1 MRRLSDREDAHGH
14 AMQDFLRDGSGYEIA
29 ETVTGLISP
38 SMGPGS
44 YFAEYNDWPHIEKK
58 AIRYARGRI
67 LDIGCGAGRCLLHLQ
82 KKGHDVTGIDISP
95 LAVKV
100 CKRRGLKNVYV
111 RSITEIGPDLG
122 TFDTVIMFGNNF
134 GLFGSFKRARWLL
147 RKLHR
152 MTSEDARLIAETMDP
167 YNTTVPEHFEYHK
180 FNRRRGRMSG
190 QLRLRVRYKKFKT
203 PWFDYLIV
211 STDEMR
217 QILDGTGWGIKR
229 LFSSRGP
236 MYTAVIVKV
245 K

>member
-14 AMQDFLRDGSGYEIA
+14 AMWDFFRDGSGYEVVEA
-29 ETVTGLISP
+29 ETGFIAPGTGPRL
-38 SMGPGS
+38 
-44 YFAEYNDWPHIEKK
+44 YFAEFKGWPRIEKQ
-58 AIRYARGRI
+58 AIRHARDRV

-82 KKGHDVTGIDISP
+82 TKGHDVTGIDTSP

-134 GLFGSFKRARWLL
+134 GLFGSFRRARWLL

-152 MTSEDARLIAETMDP
+152 MTSEDARLIVETMDP

-180 FNRRRGRMSG
+180 FNRQRGRMSG

-211 STDEMR
+211 SPDEMR
-217 QILDGTGWGIKR
+217 QILDGTGWGIKH
-229 LFSSRGP
+229 LFSSSGP
-236 MYTAVIVKV
+236 VYTAVIEKV